1 MSCLLPACRQG
12 TRGQVL
18 KPTAAD
24 HYGVQAD
31 FCIAVVPMKMIRR
44 DLTDYLKSAFQ
55 QHPIVTVT
63 GPRQSGKTTL
73 CRATFP
79 DLRYVNLE
87 AMDAREFAESD
98 PRGFLAQLG
107 DGGIIDEV
115 QHVPEL
121 LSYIQVA
128 ADEKGA
134 NSLFVLTGSAQFELH
149 RRITQ
154 SLVGRR
160 AIFHLLPLSL
170 AERRQVRSTDSVD
183 DILYTGFYP
192 RIIGQ
197 DLNPTQEL
205 ADYVD
210 TYVERDVRRFAEI
223 HNLPNF
229 RRFVRLCAGRV
240 GQLVNFNSLAGDAGV
255 SRTTVRAWLSILEE
269 SYIVFRF
276 PPYFA
281 NSRKRL
287 IKSPKLYFHDVG
299 LAAYLIGIESASQVA
314 THPLRGPLFE
324 NTVVAEG
331 VKHRFNRKK
340 RTDNMCFY
348 RDVKQLECDLLYAA
362 GQEVAAFEVKSGTTI
377 CADFFK
383 PLHRV
388 ADVVPDVTS
397 KFVVYGG
404 TETQSRSDSKVIP
417 LANLGGTL
425 AKLEESRETA
435 AFVGRHVGPASYEAE
450 IRALD
455 LAYTRFIRP
464 TLDELAS
471 ALEPFKELFHTVQW
485 RSRVTK
491 DNQMRNSGN
500 MAVDPE
506 WEWLKANF
514 IVVDGF
520 NLSSDQPLDLMQ
532 VRSFKAYSGKG
543 RGGFDVEFSMLWRL
557 DGAKLTQSATIE
569 QDPIPELEVSVGY
582 QHLDSQ
588 PVDVG
593 QAAAAASR
601 RIRQRIDEK
610 IRE

>member
-1 MSCLLPACRQG
+1 MRASHNALD
-12 TRGQVL
+12 TGQVL
-18 KPTAAD
+18 RPIAAN
-24 HYGVQAD
+24 HYGVQLS
-31 FCIAVVPMKMIRR
+31 FCIAFVPMAMIRR
-44 DLTDYLKSAFQ
+44 DLTGHLKSAFQ

-98 PRGFLAQLG
+98 PRGFLAQFG

-115 QHVPEL
+115 QHVPDL

-128 ADEKGA
+128 VDEKGS

-149 RRITQ
+149 RKITQ
-154 SLVGRR
+154 SLAGRK
-160 AIFHLLPLSL
+160 AICHLLPLSL
-170 AERRQVRSTDSVD
+170 AERWQVRTTDSVD
-183 DILYTGFYP
+183 EILYAGFYP

-210 TYVERDVRRFAEI
+210 TYVERDVRRFSEI
-223 HNLPNF
+223 HDLPNF

-240 GQLVNFNSLAGDAGV
+240 GQLVNFNALAGDAGV

-269 SYIVFRF
+269 SYIVFRL

-281 NSRKRL
+281 NIRKRL

-299 LAAYLIGIESASQVA
+299 LAAYLIGIESADQVA

-324 NTVVAEG
+324 NTVVAEA
-331 VKHRFNRKK
+331 VKHRYNRRK
-340 RTDNMCFY
+340 RTDNLCFY
-348 RDVKQLECDLLYAA
+348 RDVKQLECDLLYAT
-362 GQEVAAFEVKSGTTI
+362 GQDIAAFEVKSGATI
-377 CADFFK
+377 SADFFK
-383 PLHRV
+383 SLRRV
-388 ADVVPDVTS
+388 ADLVPSITS
-397 KFVVYGG
+397 RFAVYGG
-404 TETQSRSDSKVIP
+404 TETQSRSDGKVIP

-435 AFVGRHVGPASYEAE
+435 AFVGRHIGPAPDEADT
-450 IRALD
+450 RALD
-455 LAYTRFIRP
+455 LAYARFIRP

-471 ALEPFKELFHTVQW
+471 DLALFEELFHTVQCW
-485 RSRVTK
+485 SRVTK
-491 DNQMRNSGN
+491 DNQMWNSRN
-500 MAVDPE
+500 MEVDQD
-506 WEWLKANF
+506 WAWLKANF

-520 NLSSDQPLDLMQ
+520 KLSSDRPLALMQ
-532 VRSFKAYSGKG
+532 IRRFKAYSGEG

-569 QDPIPELEVSVGY
+569 QDPIPELDISVDY

-593 QAAAAASR
+593 QVVAVTVR
-601 RIRQRIDEK
+601 HIRQRIAAKNRD
-610 IRE
+610 